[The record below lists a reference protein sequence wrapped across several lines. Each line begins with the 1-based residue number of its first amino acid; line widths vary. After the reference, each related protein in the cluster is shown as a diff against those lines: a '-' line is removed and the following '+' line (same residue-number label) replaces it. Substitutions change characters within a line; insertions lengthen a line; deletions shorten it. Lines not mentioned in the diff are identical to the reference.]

1 MLIPATT
8 RQNDLLSAWFRL
20 TPSLSVAGLPKQHKV
35 LFNPETQAYTILNAD
50 VKLIRIPS
58 MGRLPMK
65 FEKVAGAFIVTKMG
79 LMSLEGGPSQVGAG
93 YFAGDNNL
101 ENLLHAPEQVPGHFS
116 IQNNPLVSLEGWPEQ
131 GVREC
136 TLTYSAHLPLLR
148 CLQTTNQIHVV
159 NYPPPEINQILN
171 KYKDQGKAGALRA
184 AAELVK
190 AGFKENARW

>member
-8 RQNDLLSAWFRL
+8 EQNDLLSAWFRL
-20 TPSLSVAGLPKQHKV
+20 TPRVIDWQILY
-35 LFNPETQAYTILNAD
+35 NPETDAYTLKNLD
-50 VKLIRIPS
+50 VKMIRIPPY
-58 MGRLPMK
+58 GRLPVK
-65 FEKVAGAFIVTKMG
+65 FDLVAGAFIVTNMD
-79 LMSLEGGPSQVGAG
+79 LVSLEGGPSQVGAG

-101 ENLLHAPEQVPGHFS
+101 ENLMHAPEQVPGYFS
-116 IQNNPLVSLEGWPEQ
+116 IQNNPLVSLEGWPAQ

-190 AGFKENARW
+190 SGFKENARW